1 MTDDN
6 LASKLSVISKQKW
19 IHIVIYYINWT
30 EINVLML
37 ITVQFKSFLT
47 VCFSKDAC
55 DIESSIGT
63 AAIIYCVMPAF
74 LSCYVRDCV
83 PSSLPYLLRKYQYG
97 LCNWIFTEG
106 LSKASRA
113 LGRQVRMLL
122 TLLLKWLLLW
132 TRTNSSLTSAGKYKF
147 INSTNK

>member
-1 MTDDN
+1 MLVMTDDN

-47 VCFSKDAC
+47 VCISKDAC

-63 AAIIYCVMPAF
+63 AAIIYCVTPAF

-83 PSSLPYLLRKYQYG
+83 PSSLPSTVKIPIWFVQLNFHWGPFQGIKGVGQTSEDAADVA
-97 LCNWIFTEG
+97 TEMVVVVNQNQ
-106 LSKASRA
+106 LVIDICRE
-113 LGRQVRMLL
+113 
-122 TLLLKWLLLW
+122 
-132 TRTNSSLTSAGKYKF
+132 
-147 INSTNK
+147 I